1 MDVNLQLTPM
11 TRVLLIILG
20 VVLLFALVMQVGP
33 AFLGIFSI
41 SNMDAKEEQLLKTG
55 NLIAAAELLKKVEA
69 EIYKDTGLAVQNR
82 PKVATIFE
90 RQHPETV
97 IRRRIDALV
106 KRAGVQQN
114 YQIQTKPAPGKQ
126 TTNLSVQTRENLVL
140 YLYLKHLEAEKAAL
154 EKELEAG
161 EDMFGKMMSAWLGE
175 DEPDQ
180 DAKAEAKEPQTFAAL
195 PETIPVDIRVQLA
208 TFIHAMVAQELRGA
222 AKQNR
227 GFFASQIHERTTAA
241 KPGIFGIGATPA
253 SVEVRFLE
261 DSVLLELLMK
271 AAEAYTAQ
279 QQQHAEETGEG
290 TPSIPTTPFN
300 EENLILAMVE
310 YVEAIQDKR
319 KVLVAQLALAPTTYQ
334 SETYIVEMKF
344 KTDMEKL
351 VKLNR
356 LIETSTKWL
365 SVKDVRIAVEK
376 QQETGARPGRPGRPG
391 APSQPRKAILSVN
404 VQLIARIF

>member
-11 TRVLLIILG
+11 TRVLLVVLG
-20 VVLLFALVMQVGP
+20 VVLLVALAMQVGP

-41 SNMDAKEEQLLKTG
+41 SNTGAKQEQLLKTE
-55 NLIAAAELLKKVEA
+55 NLIAAAQLLKKVES

-82 PKVATIFE
+82 PNVATIFE
-90 RQHPETV
+90 REHPETV

-140 YLYLKHLEAEKAAL
+140 YLYLKHLEVEKAAL
-154 EKELEAG
+154 EEELATD

-175 DEPDQ
+175 DKPEK
-180 DAKAEAKEPQTFAAL
+180 DAKAAKEPQTFVAL
-195 PETIPVDIRVQLA
+195 PEIIPVEMRVQLA
-208 TFIHAMVAQELRGA
+208 TFINARVAQELRGA
-222 AKQNR
+222 THQKR
-227 GFFASQIHERTTAA
+227 GFFESQIHEQTTAA
-241 KPGIFGIGATPA
+241 NRGIFGIGATPA

-261 DSVLLELLMK
+261 DSTLLEVLMK
-271 AAEAYTAQ
+271 AAAAHTAQ
-279 QQQHAEETGEG
+279 QQQNATETGTE
-290 TPSIPTTPFN
+290 TPDIPPTPLD

-310 YVEAIQDKR
+310 YVEAIQEKR
-319 KVLVAQLALAPTTYQ
+319 KILVEQLALAPATYQ

-365 SVKDVRIAVEK
+365 SVKDLRIAVEK
-376 QQETGARPGRPGRPG
+376 QQETGARPRRPG
-391 APSQPRKAILSVN
+391 APVRQREATLSVN
-404 VQLIARIF
+404 VLMIARIF

>member
-11 TRVLLIILG
+11 TRVLLVVLG
-20 VVLLFALVMQVGP
+20 VVLLAALAMQVGP
-33 AFLGIFSI
+33 AFLSIFSI
-41 SNMDAKEEQLLKTG
+41 SNMGAKQEQLLKTE
-55 NLIAAAELLKKVEA
+55 NLIAAAQLLKKVES

-82 PKVATIFE
+82 PNVATIFE
-90 RQHPETV
+90 REHPETV

-140 YLYLKHLEAEKAAL
+140 YLYLKHLEVEKAAL
-154 EKELEAG
+154 EEELKAG

-175 DEPDQ
+175 DKAEK
-180 DAKAEAKEPQTFAAL
+180 DAKAAKEPQTFVAL
-195 PETIPVDIRVQLA
+195 PKIIPVEMRVQLA
-208 TFIHAMVAQELRGA
+208 TFIHARVAQELRGA
-222 AKQNR
+222 THQKR
-227 GFFASQIHERTTAA
+227 GFFESQIHEQTTAA
-241 KPGIFGIGATPA
+241 NRGIFGIGATPA

-261 DSVLLELLMK
+261 NSTLLEVLMK
-271 AAEAYTAQ
+271 AAAAHTAQ
-279 QQQHAEETGEG
+279 QQQNAPETGTD
-290 TPSIPTTPFN
+290 TPDIPPTPLD

-310 YVEAIQDKR
+310 YVEAIQEKR
-319 KVLVAQLALAPTTYQ
+319 KILVEQLALAPATYQ

-351 VKLNR
+351 VKLNQ

-365 SVKDVRIAVEK
+365 SVKDLRIAVEK
-376 QQETGARPGRPGRPG
+376 QQETGARPRRPG
-391 APSQPRKAILSVN
+391 APTQQREATLSVN
-404 VQLIARIF
+404 VLMIARIF

>member
-11 TRVLLIILG
+11 TRVLLVVLG
-20 VVLLFALVMQVGP
+20 VVLLVALAMQVGP

-41 SNMDAKEEQLLKTG
+41 SNTGAKQEQLLKTE
-55 NLIAAAELLKKVEA
+55 NLIAAAQLLKKVES

-82 PKVATIFE
+82 PNVATIFE
-90 RQHPETV
+90 REHPETV

-140 YLYLKHLEAEKAAL
+140 YLYLKHLEVEKAAL
-154 EKELEAG
+154 EEELATD

-175 DEPDQ
+175 DKPEK
-180 DAKAEAKEPQTFAAL
+180 DAKAAKEPQTFVAL
-195 PETIPVDIRVQLA
+195 PEIIPVEMRVQLA
-208 TFIHAMVAQELRGA
+208 TFIHARVAQELRGA
-222 AKQNR
+222 THQKR
-227 GFFASQIHERTTAA
+227 GFFESQIHEQTTAA
-241 KPGIFGIGATPA
+241 NRGIFGIGATPA

-261 DSVLLELLMK
+261 NSTLLEVLMK
-271 AAEAYTAQ
+271 AAAAHTAQ
-279 QQQHAEETGEG
+279 QQQNAIETGTE
-290 TPSIPTTPFN
+290 TPDIPPTPLD

-310 YVEAIQDKR
+310 YVEAIQEKR
-319 KVLVAQLALAPTTYQ
+319 KILVEQLALAPATYQ

-365 SVKDVRIAVEK
+365 SVKDLRIAVEK
-376 QQETGARPGRPGRPG
+376 QQETGARPRRPG
-391 APSQPRKAILSVN
+391 APTQQREATLSVN
-404 VQLIARIF
+404 VLMIARIF